1 MNKGSHNKYKAGKQ
15 PAEET
20 KTAVK
25 DPLHSDKVMEIMRER
40 PSFIIRHGTGLL
52 FILLLIA
59 AIAWLLLKPL
69 SL

>member
-20 KTAVK
+20 KAAVK
-25 DPLHSDKVMEIMRER
+25 GPLHSDKVMEIMRER

-52 FILLLIA
+52 FIILLIA

>member
-1 MNKGSHNKYKAGKQ
+1 MNKESHNTDKAGKH

-20 KTAVK
+20 KNAVK
-25 DPLHSDKVMEIMRER
+25 SPLHSDKVMEIMRER

-52 FILLLIA
+52 FTLLLIA

>member
-1 MNKGSHNKYKAGKQ
+1 MNKGSNTTDQTGIH

-52 FILLLIA
+52 FIVLLIA